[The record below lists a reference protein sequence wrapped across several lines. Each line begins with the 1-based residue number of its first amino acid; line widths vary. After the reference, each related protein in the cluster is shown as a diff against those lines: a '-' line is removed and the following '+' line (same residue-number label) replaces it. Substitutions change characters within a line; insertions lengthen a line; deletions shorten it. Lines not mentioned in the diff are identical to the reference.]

1 MSKLH
6 TITKEQQEAIFLQD
20 YQNEGSEIIFN
31 QRNAKFIANWDF
43 NSEPS
48 AYAKK
53 VTSWARK
60 NILLDMWNQWVAFE
74 EANGEQVFGLPV
86 SETLA
91 KMSRIDQVTQFSSYM
106 NGLLAEVNN
115 KSVDDETNL
124 NSVV

>member
-6 TITKEQQEAIFLQD
+6 TITKEQQEVIFKQD
-20 YQNEGSEIIFN
+20 YQNEGSDIIFN
-31 QRNAKFIANWDF
+31 QRSASFIAKWDF
-43 NSEPS
+43 NSKPS
-48 AYAKK
+48 AYANK

-91 KMSRIDQVTQFSSYM
+91 KMSRIDQINSFASYM
-106 NGLLAEVNN
+106 NGLLEEVNN
-115 KSVDDETNL
+115 KSTNVETN
-124 NSVV
+124 